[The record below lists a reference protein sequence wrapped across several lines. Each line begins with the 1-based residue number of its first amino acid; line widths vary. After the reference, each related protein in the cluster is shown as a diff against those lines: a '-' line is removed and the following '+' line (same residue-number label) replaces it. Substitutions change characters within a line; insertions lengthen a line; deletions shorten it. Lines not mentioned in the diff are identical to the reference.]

1 MIPFI
6 WPILLVSIGVTI
18 ALLAAWRI
26 RVTLKERKE
35 GIPPKDERTM
45 RIQGRAASYAIMVGN
60 YFMIL
65 LLFYN
70 MFAIELL
77 GWPELSSLPAL
88 NSTIIVMNL
97 TYLGLQRYY
106 GGKEDLV

>member
-1 MIPFI
+1 MISFI
-6 WPILLVSIGVTI
+6 WPILLASIGVVV

-26 RVTLKERKE
+26 WISIQERRK
-35 GIPPKDERTM
+35 GFPTKDERTM
-45 RIQGRAASYAIMVGN
+45 RIQGRAASYAIMVGS

-70 MFAIELL
+70 MFAIELMGWREL
-77 GWPELSSLPAL
+77 GSLPAL
-88 NSTIIVMNL
+88 NSTLIVMNL

-106 GGKEDLV
+106 SGKDDF

>member
-1 MIPFI
+1 MTSYIWSIP
-6 WPILLVSIGVTI
+6 LVAIGITI

-26 RVTLKERKE
+26 RVSIRERRE
-35 GIPPKDERTM
+35 GFPTKDERTM
-45 RIQGRAASYAIMVGN
+45 RIQGRAASYAIMVGS

-70 MFAIELL
+70 MFIIEFL
-77 GWPELSSLPAL
+77 GRQELGSLPAL
-88 NSTIIVMNL
+88 NSSIIVMNL

-106 GGKEDLV
+106 AGKEDP